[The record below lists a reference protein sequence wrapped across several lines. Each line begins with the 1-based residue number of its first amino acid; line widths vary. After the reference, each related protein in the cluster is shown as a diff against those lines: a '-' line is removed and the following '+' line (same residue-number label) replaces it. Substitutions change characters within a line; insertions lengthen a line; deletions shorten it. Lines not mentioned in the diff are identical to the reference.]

1 MHDDELR
8 FISDINTKKENA
20 WKKLYRNYYPALCNY
35 AAQITRNE
43 INVEDIVQECLIS
56 LWDSSV
62 SFPNVKTLTSW
73 LYKAVYTRSLNNLRN
88 QTRTN
93 KLHLSFWDAMQEIQM
108 EEEAVDMAIEEELL
122 HKFRSI
128 LTRLSPQQQKIM
140 QLSIEEKKVKEIAQ
154 ILNVSENAVKM
165 QNKRAYSAIRKEL
178 GECWSILFV
187 VSFPH
192 LF

>member
-8 FISDINTKKENA
+8 FISDINTKKEIA

-43 INVEDIVQECLIS
+43 INVEDIVQESLIS

-62 SFPNVKTLTSW
+62 SFTNLKTLTSW
-73 LYKAVYTRSLNNLRN
+73 LYKAVYTRSLNNLRD
-88 QTRTN
+88 QTRAN
-93 KLHLSFWDAMQEIQM
+93 KLHLSFWDTMQETQM

-140 QLSIEEKKVKEIAQ
+140 QLSIERKKVKEIAQ

-165 QNKRAYSAIRKEL
+165 QKKRAYSAIRKEL

>member
-1 MHDDELR
+1 MHDEEFR
-8 FISDINTKKENA
+8 FISDINTKKEVA

-35 AAQITRNE
+35 AVQITHNE

-62 SFPNVKTLTSW
+62 SFPNVRTLTSW
-73 LYKAVYTRSLNNLRN
+73 LYKAVYTRSLNSLRN

-93 KLHLSFWDAMQEIQM
+93 KLHLSFWDTMQETQM

-140 QLSIEEKKVKEIAQ
+140 QLSIDGKKVKEVAQ
-154 ILNVSENAVKM
+154 ILNISENAVKM
-165 QNKRAYSAIRKEL
+165 QKKRAYSTIRQEL
-178 GECWSILFV
+178 GECWSILLV
-187 VSFPH
+187 TTFPH

>member
-1 MHDDELR
+1 MHDEELR
-8 FISDINTKKENA
+8 FISDINTKKEVA

-35 AAQITRNE
+35 AVQITHNE

-62 SFPNVKTLTSW
+62 SFPNVRTLTSW
-73 LYKAVYTRSLNNLRN
+73 LYKAVYTRSLNSLRD

-93 KLHLSFWDAMQEIQM
+93 KLHLSFWDTMQETQM

-140 QLSIEEKKVKEIAQ
+140 QLSIDGKKVKEVAQ
-154 ILNVSENAVKM
+154 ILNISENAVKM
-165 QNKRAYSAIRKEL
+165 QKKRAYSTIRQEL
-178 GECWSILFV
+178 GECWSILLV
-187 VSFPH
+187 TTFPH

>member
-1 MHDDELR
+1 MQ
-8 FISDINTKKENA
+8 
-20 WKKLYRNYYPALCNY
+20 
-35 AAQITRNE
+35 QI
-43 INVEDIVQECLIS
+43 Q
-56 LWDSSV
+56 
-62 SFPNVKTLTSW
+62 K
-73 LYKAVYTRSLNNLRN
+73 
-88 QTRTN
+88 
-93 KLHLSFWDAMQEIQM
+93 

-165 QNKRAYSAIRKEL
+165 QKKRAYSAIRKEL

>member
-8 FISDINTKKENA
+8 FISDINTKKEVA

-35 AAQITRNE
+35 AVQITHNE

-62 SFPNVKTLTSW
+62 SFPNVRTLTSW
-73 LYKAVYTRSLNNLRN
+73 LYKAVYTRSLNSLRD

-93 KLHLSFWDAMQEIQM
+93 KLHLSFWDTMQETQM

-140 QLSIEEKKVKEIAQ
+140 QLSIDGKKVKEVAQ
-154 ILNVSENAVKM
+154 ILNISENAVKM
-165 QNKRAYSAIRKEL
+165 QKKRAYSTIRQEL
-178 GECWSILFV
+178 GECWSILLV
-187 VSFPH
+187 TTFPH

>member
-35 AAQITRNE
+35 ASQITRNE

-56 LWDSSV
+56 LWVSSV

-73 LYKAVYTRSLNNLRN
+73 LYKAVYTRSLNNLRD

-93 KLHLSFWDAMQEIQM
+93 KLHLSFWDTIQETQM

-128 LTRLSPQQQKIM
+128 LTRLSPQQQKW
-140 QLSIEEKKVKEIAQ
+140 
-154 ILNVSENAVKM
+154 
-165 QNKRAYSAIRKEL
+165 RKN
-178 GECWSILFV
+178 
-187 VSFPH
+187 
-192 LF
+192 

>member
-1 MHDDELR
+1 MHDEEFR
-8 FISDINTKKENA
+8 FISDINTKKEVA

-35 AAQITRNE
+35 AVQITHNE
-43 INVEDIVQECLIS
+43 ISVEDIVQECLIS

-62 SFPNVKTLTSW
+62 SFPNVRTLTSW
-73 LYKAVYTRSLNNLRN
+73 LYKAVYTRSLNSLRD

-93 KLHLSFWDAMQEIQM
+93 KLHLSFWDTMQETQM

-128 LTRLSPQQQKIM
+128 LTRISPQKQKIM
-140 QLSIEEKKVKEIAQ
+140 QLSIDGKKVKEVAQ
-154 ILNVSENAVKM
+154 ILNISENAVKM
-165 QNKRAYSAIRKEL
+165 QKKRAYSTIRQEL
-178 GECWSILFV
+178 GECWSILLV
-187 VSFPH
+187 TTFPH

>member
-1 MHDDELR
+1 MHDEEFR
-8 FISDINTKKENA
+8 FISDINTKKEVA

-35 AAQITRNE
+35 AVQITHNE
-43 INVEDIVQECLIS
+43 RNVEDIVQECLIS

-62 SFPNVKTLTSW
+62 SFPNVRTLTSW
-73 LYKAVYTRSLNNLRN
+73 LYKAVYTRSLNSLRD

-93 KLHLSFWDAMQEIQM
+93 KLHLSFWDTMQETQM

-140 QLSIEEKKVKEIAQ
+140 QLSIDGKKVKEVAQ
-154 ILNVSENAVKM
+154 ILNISENAVKM
-165 QNKRAYSAIRKEL
+165 QKKRAYSTIRQEL
-178 GECWSILFV
+178 GECWSILLV
-187 VSFPH
+187 TTFPH

>member
-8 FISDINTKKENA
+8 FISDINTKKEIA

-43 INVEDIVQECLIS
+43 INVEDIVQESLIS

-62 SFPNVKTLTSW
+62 SFTNLKTLTSW
-73 LYKAVYTRSLNNLRN
+73 LYKAVYTRSLNNLRD
-88 QTRTN
+88 QTRAN
-93 KLHLSFWDAMQEIQM
+93 KLHLSFWDTMQETQM

-140 QLSIEEKKVKEIAQ
+140 QLSIESKKLPK
-154 ILNVSENAVKM
+154 S
-165 QNKRAYSAIRKEL
+165 
-178 GECWSILFV
+178 
-187 VSFPH
+187 
-192 LF
+192 

>member
-8 FISDINTKKENA
+8 FISDINTKKEIA
-20 WKKLYRNYYPALCNY
+20 WKKLYHNYYPALCNY
-35 AAQITRNE
+35 AAQITHNE
-43 INVEDIVQECLIS
+43 VNVEDIVQECLIS

-73 LYKAVYTRSLNNLRN
+73 LYKSVYTRSLNSLRD
-88 QTRTN
+88 QTRAN
-93 KLHLSFWDAMQEIQM
+93 KLYLSFWDTMQETQM

-140 QLSIEEKKVKEIAQ
+140 QLSIERKKVKEIAQ

-165 QNKRAYSAIRKEL
+165 QKKRAYSAIRKEL
-178 GECWSILFV
+178 GECWSILLV

>member
-1 MHDDELR
+1 MHDEEFR
-8 FISDINTKKENA
+8 FISDINTKKEVA

-35 AAQITRNE
+35 AVQITHNE

-62 SFPNVKTLTSW
+62 SFPNVRILTSW
-73 LYKAVYTRSLNNLRN
+73 LYKAVYTRSLNSLRD

-93 KLHLSFWDAMQEIQM
+93 KLHLSFWDTMQETQM

-140 QLSIEEKKVKEIAQ
+140 QLSIDGKKVKEVAQ
-154 ILNVSENAVKM
+154 ILNISENAVKM
-165 QNKRAYSAIRKEL
+165 QKKRAYSTIRQEL
-178 GECWSILFV
+178 GECWSILLV
-187 VSFPH
+187 TTFPH

>member
-8 FISDINTKKENA
+8 FISDINTKKEIA

-43 INVEDIVQECLIS
+43 INVEDIVQESLIS

-62 SFPNVKTLTSW
+62 SFTNLKTLTSW
-73 LYKAVYTRSLNNLRN
+73 LYKAVYTRSLNNLRD
-88 QTRTN
+88 QTRAN
-93 KLHLSFWDAMQEIQM
+93 KLHLSFWDTMQETQM

-140 QLSIEEKKVKEIAQ
+140 QLSIERKKEKEIAQ

-165 QNKRAYSAIRKEL
+165 QKKRAYSAIRKEL
-178 GECWSILFV
+178 GECWSILLV
-187 VSFPH
+187 VSFLH

>member
-1 MHDDELR
+1 MHDEEFR
-8 FISDINTKKENA
+8 FISDINTKKEVA

-35 AAQITRNE
+35 AVQITHNE

-62 SFPNVKTLTSW
+62 SFPNVRTLTSW
-73 LYKAVYTRSLNNLRN
+73 LYKAVYTRSLNSLRDH
-88 QTRTN
+88 TRTN
-93 KLHLSFWDAMQEIQM
+93 KLHLSFWDTMQETQM

-140 QLSIEEKKVKEIAQ
+140 QLSIDGKKVKEVAQ
-154 ILNVSENAVKM
+154 ILNISENAVKM
-165 QNKRAYSAIRKEL
+165 QKKRAYSTIRQEL
-178 GECWSILFV
+178 GECWSILLV
-187 VSFPH
+187 TTFPH